1 MTTSVL
7 TPLLP
12 DLGTDGV
19 AVALERLEDEVR
31 GCGAIYGL
39 LIDRTGQIIAAD
51 IAPGAV
57 GEEYLHGL
65 AVRLVPIFL
74 ASRQLSRTFRAWP
87 VRAMLEED
95 AGCTLFTQPIL
106 DQWLLAMAFAAAEP
120 PLPPDALTARWLACF
135 GPLVPS
141 RGFTRARRTAGTVIT
156 RDSVNLIFRD
166 DGDDGDAPEH
176 EWQDVR
182 GDAKR
187 WR

>member
-1 MTTSVL
+1 MTTSLL

-31 GCGAIYGL
+31 QCGAIYGL

-51 IAPGAV
+51 IVSGAV
-57 GEEYLHGL
+57 EEEYLHGL
-65 AVRLVPIFL
+65 AARLVPIFL

-95 AGCTLFTQPIL
+95 AGLVLFTQPIL
-106 DQWLLAMAFAAAEP
+106 DQWLLAMAFAEAEP
-120 PLPPDALTARWLACF
+120 PLPPEELTTRWLACF

-141 RGFTRARRTAGTVIT
+141 RGFTKTQRTAGKVIA
-156 RDSVNLIFRD
+156 RDSISLIFRD
-166 DGDDGDAPEH
+166 DGDDGDAPDR

-182 GDAKR
+182 RDTQR